1 MSKGRNLR
9 EAQRNKNDEYYTLYK
24 DIEDGIGRFID
35 FNSDVFK
42 DKVIYLPCDDYDWSN
57 FTKYFVDNFDRF
69 GIKKLISTCYIPPSE
84 EFGILPS
91 QGKVFIKER
100 GSGDI
105 FTGLLRGD
113 GDYRNG
119 EMLDYRNESD
129 IIITNP
135 PFSLFR
141 DFVDWI
147 GGKQFIIVGHI
158 TAVAYGSIF
167 PLIKDGKMTTFGYFS
182 KFKSGDDI
190 KEVSSYWYTN
200 MDCYKK
206 TYEKVEFLT
215 MEENLR
221 CLKNDKLRDYLYKK
235 YDNYDAIEVSK
246 LELIP
251 SDYKGVMGVPITFLH
266 RYANLGLFNIIGF
279 RYGLDGDDVKIGNKE
294 FFARVFIQYL

>member
-91 QGKVFIKER
+91 QGKVFTKER
-100 GSGDI
+100 GSSDI

-167 PLIKDGKMTTFGYFS
+167 PLIKDRKMTTFGYFS

-246 LELIP
+246 LGLIP

>member
-100 GSGDI
+100 GSSDI

-182 KFKSGDDI
+182 KFKSDDVI
-190 KEVSSYWYTN
+190 KAVSSYWYTN

-246 LELIP
+246 LKLIP

-266 RYANLGLFNIIGF
+266 RYVNLGLFNIIGF
-279 RYGLDGDDVKIGNKE
+279 RYGLDGNDVKIGNKE

>member
-69 GIKKLISTCYIPPSE
+69 GIKKLISTCYTPPSE

-100 GSGDI
+100 GSSDI
-105 FTGLLRGD
+105 FTGQLRGD

>member
-1 MSKGRNLR
+1 M
-9 EAQRNKNDEYYTLYK
+9 
-24 DIEDGIGRFID
+24 
-35 FNSDVFK
+35 
-42 DKVIYLPCDDYDWSN
+42 
-57 FTKYFVDNFDRF
+57 
-69 GIKKLISTCYIPPSE
+69 
-84 EFGILPS
+84 
-91 QGKVFIKER
+91 
-100 GSGDI
+100 
-105 FTGLLRGD
+105 
-113 GDYRNG
+113 
-119 EMLDYRNESD
+119 
-129 IIITNP
+129 
-135 PFSLFR
+135 
-141 DFVDWI
+141 
-147 GGKQFIIVGHI
+147 GKQFIIVGHI

-182 KFKSGDDI
+182 KFKSGDVI

>member
-42 DKVIYLPCDDYDWSN
+42 DKVIYLPCDDYNWSN

-100 GSGDI
+100 GSSDI

-147 GGKQFIIVGHI
+147 WGKQFIIVGHI

-182 KFKSGDDI
+182 KFKSGDVI

-235 YDNYDAIEVSK
+235 YDNYDSIEVSK
-246 LELIP
+246 LKLIP

>member
-100 GSGDI
+100 GSSDI
-105 FTGLLRGD
+105 FTGQLRGD